1 MFVEKYRSNHLEVH
15 TFQSESTHLVGSLE
29 KIKFAKKKNKFS
41 AEKYNKLNS
50 VSTSTQSIEK

>member
-1 MFVEKYRSNHLEVH
+1 MFVEMSRSNHLEVH
-15 TFQSESTHLVGSLE
+15 TFQSESTHLFGSLE
-29 KIKFAKKKNKFS
+29 KIKFAKKKKNS

>member
-1 MFVEKYRSNHLEVH
+1 MSRSNHLEVH

-29 KIKFAKKKNKFS
+29 KIKFAKKKKIS